1 MGAGTPLVPRR
12 TRSRAGRSAVAAAEN
27 VTHGHADEGGGQG
40 APGAGAPPASPGE
53 GLLTLARLAALPP
66 SAVTLA
72 DALRACAIVR
82 EALAGADAYVIRA
95 GDPYFIRLGSD
106 ADPKDYEIKQ
116 KGYYLIWRELASHP
130 QLVGAGVC
138 VRERLVERLLSL
150 HPGVQPTHLACIL
163 PGYES
168 NSEMLI
174 VRGPWPEGLTAARVR
189 FFTVARPLVAALVGN
204 LLDAERQAR
213 QRRQLGLL
221 AEVAG
226 AFSQSA
232 QGQSTERTLTAIATA
247 VAKASG
253 FDWVTIVL
261 CDDAL
266 ERVTALARNLARYAG
281 TSVATRFWDWD
292 GAHAVLLADAR
303 HVKETGRPLVI
314 PDVFQ
319 SDPDADVH
327 EARRRYGEVLRRNY
341 ERAHILSTAVFPIW
355 FQERFV
361 GIAVF
366 SSAQC
371 RLFDQDEVAFLT
383 ALVAQAAA
391 GIGGLR
397 LHEELRR
404 ANARLAHL
412 AAHDALTNLVNRSV
426 LRERLRA
433 ALSRP
438 TGAEA
443 NEAGVALLFVDL
455 DDFKVVNDTLGHQ
468 AGDELLV
475 QVAARLTAAVRPSDT
490 VARFGGDEF
499 AVLLDG
505 AVSPTD
511 ARRTAERILAALR
524 TPCTVAGREVAVGAS
539 IGIACGVPGHTS
551 PDELLRRADT
561 ALYRAKG
568 AGKGQ
573 AVVFE
578 PTMHAGLSDRLELAT
593 DLPGALERGE
603 FVLYYQPEVDLSSGR
618 TVCVEAL
625 LRWRHPRRG
634 VLPPGAF
641 LPLAE
646 ESGLIVPLGQWAL
659 EEACRQAA
667 RWGRAQRAG
676 RRPAVSVN
684 LAVRQLTQPDLPAQV
699 TAALRAA
706 GLPAVALRLEVT
718 EGALL
723 AGGER
728 AAANLAACKALGVAV
743 ALDDFGTG
751 YSSLGDLLRLP
762 IQTLKVDRSLVQRLE
777 SDAGAAAVVRAVC
790 ASARAL
796 GITVTAEGV
805 ESAEQAAR
813 VRALG
818 CRRGQGFYFSE
829 PLPAELLVAQPPAGA
844 DARRRRLRLVP
855 TVPPPAHPPAAP
867 VDLPRAVPG

>member
-1 MGAGTPLVPRR
+1 MAALDNVAPRHAGADG
-12 TRSRAGRSAVAAAEN
+12 
-27 VTHGHADEGGGQG
+27 G
-40 APGAGAPPASPGE
+40 APDEAEPSASTSSA
-53 GLLTLARLAALPP
+53 LLTLARLATRPP

-72 DALRACAIVR
+72 DALHACAIVR
-82 EALAGADAYVIRA
+82 QALTAEDAYIVRA

-116 KGYYLIWRELASHP
+116 KGYYLIWRELASHL
-130 QLVGAGVC
+130 QLVGGGVS
-138 VRERLVERLLSL
+138 VRERLVEQVLPLR
-150 HPGVQPTHLACIL
+150 PGVRPTHLACIL

-174 VRGPWPEGLTAARVR
+174 VRGLWPRGLTAAQVR

-213 QRRQLGLL
+213 QRQQLGLL

-226 AFSQSA
+226 AFSQSDE
-232 QGQSTERTLTAIATA
+232 GQSTERTLTAIATA
-247 VAKASG
+247 LAKASG
-253 FDWVTIVL
+253 FDWVTIIL
-261 CDDAL
+261 FDDAL

-281 TSVATRFWDWD
+281 TNVATRFWDWD
-292 GAHAVLLADAR
+292 GAHAVLLADAHYVR
-303 HVKETGRPLVI
+303 ETGKPLLI
-314 PDVFQ
+314 PDVFLADTEQ
-319 SDPDADVH
+319 SSH
-327 EARRRYGEVLRRNY
+327 EARRRYAEVLRHNY

-355 FQERFV
+355 FQGRFV
-361 GIAVF
+361 GTALF

-371 RLFDQDEVAFLT
+371 RLFDRDEVEFLT

-412 AAHDALTNLVNRSV
+412 AAHDALTNLVNRAV
-426 LRERLRA
+426 LRDRLQA
-433 ALSRP
+433 ALAGP
-438 TGAEA
+438 TLGADEL
-443 NEAGVALLFVDL
+443 GVALLFVDL

-475 QVAARLTAAVRPSDT
+475 QVAARLTAAVRPGDT

-505 AVSPTD
+505 PVPLAS
-511 ARRTAERILAALR
+511 ARRTAERILSALR
-524 TPCTVAGREVAVGAS
+524 CPFILADRQVLVGAS
-539 IGIACGVPGHTS
+539 IGIACGLPGQSS
-551 PDELLRRADT
+551 PDELLRQADT

-573 AVVFE
+573 VVAFE
-578 PTMHAGLSDRLELAT
+578 PAMHAGLGDRLELTA
-593 DLPGALERGE
+593 DLHGALERGE
-603 FVLYYQPEVDLSSGR
+603 FVLYYQPEVDLASGR

-634 VLPPGAF
+634 ILLPGAF
-641 LPLAE
+641 LSLAE
-646 ESGLIVPLGQWAL
+646 ESGLIVPLGQWVL

-667 RWGRAQRAG
+667 RWGRACRAG
-676 RRPAVSVN
+676 RRPMVSVN
-684 LAVRQLTQPDLPAQV
+684 LAVRQLTQAHLPAQV
-699 TAALRAA
+699 EAALRAA
-706 GLPAVALRLEVT
+706 GLPAAALCLEVT

-728 AAANLAACKALGVAV
+728 ATANLAACTALGVAV

-751 YSSLGDLLRLP
+751 YSALGDLLQLP
-762 IQTLKVDRSLVQRLE
+762 IKVLKIDRSLVQRLE
-777 SDAGAAAVVRAVC
+777 SDAGVAAVMRAVC
-790 ASARAL
+790 ASARTL
-796 GITVTAEGV
+796 GIAVTAEGI

-813 VRALG
+813 ARALG

-829 PLPAELLVAQPPAGA
+829 PVPAELLTTQLAAVAGA
-844 DARRRRLRLVP
+844 HRRRLRLVAGS
-855 TVPPPAHPPAAP
+855 PPLPHPPVLP
-867 VDLPRAVPG
+867 SDLPRAVSG

>member
-1 MGAGTPLVPRR
+1 MPPRSGLV
-12 TRSRAGRSAVAAAEN
+12 A
-27 VTHGHADEGGGQG
+27 
-40 APGAGAPPASPGE
+40 
-53 GLLTLARLAALPP
+53 LARLATAPS

-72 DALRACAIVR
+72 DVLCACAIVR
-82 EALAGADAYVIRA
+82 EVLAAEDAYVIRA

-116 KGYYLIWRELASHP
+116 RGYYLIWHELASQP
-130 QLVGAGVC
+130 RLVGGGVQ
-138 VRERLVERLLSL
+138 VRDRLVERSL
-150 HPGVQPTHLACIL
+150 PLRAGARPTHLACIL

-168 NSEMLI
+168 NSEMLM
-174 VRGPWPEGLTAARVR
+174 VRGPWPRGLTAAQVR
-189 FFTVARPLVAALVGN
+189 FFTVARPLVAVLVSN

-226 AFSQSA
+226 AFSQSE
-232 QGQSTERTLTAIATA
+232 QGQTSERILTAIATA

-261 CDDAL
+261 FDDAV
-266 ERVTALARNLARYAG
+266 EHVTALARNLARYAG

-303 HVKETGRPLVI
+303 HVQETGKPLVI

-319 SDPDADVH
+319 SDPDADVP
-327 EARRRYGEVLRRNY
+327 EARRRYGDVLRRNY

-355 FQERFV
+355 FQGRFV
-361 GIAVF
+361 GTAVF
-366 SSAQC
+366 SSSQR
-371 RLFDQDEVAFLT
+371 RLFDRDEVDFLS

-426 LRERLRA
+426 LRERLRV
-433 ALSRP
+433 ALSQP
-438 TGAEA
+438 
-443 NEAGVALLFVDL
+443 AGTRAGEEGIALLFVDL

-505 AVSPTD
+505 LVSAAS

-524 TPCTVAGREVAVGAS
+524 APCTVAGREVAVGAS

-551 PDELLRRADT
+551 PDELLRQADT

-578 PTMHAGLSDRLELAT
+578 SAMHTGLTDRLELAA
-593 DLPGALERGE
+593 DLHGALERGE

-634 VLPPGAF
+634 VLLPGAF

-646 ESGLIVPLGQWAL
+646 ESGVILPLGQWVL

-667 RWGRAQRAG
+667 LWGRSCRTG
-676 RRPAVSVN
+676 RRPVVSVN
-684 LAVRQLTQPDLPAQV
+684 LAVRQLTQLDLPAQV
-699 TAALRAA
+699 TAALRTA
-706 GLPAVALRLEVT
+706 GLSAAALRLEVT

-728 AAANLAACKALGVAV
+728 AAANLTACKALGVAV

-751 YSSLGDLLRLP
+751 YSSLSDLPRLP
-762 IQTLKVDRSLVQRLE
+762 IQILKIDGSLVQRLE

-796 GITVTAEGV
+796 GIAVTAEGI
-805 ESAEQAAR
+805 ESAEQATRA
-813 VRALG
+813 RALG

-829 PLPAELLVAQPPAGA
+829 PVPAELLAARLAGA
-844 DARRRRLRLVP
+844 
-855 TVPPPAHPPAAP
+855 AAP
-867 VDLPRAVPG
+867 PRRHLHLVASPPSSGHPSAALPRAVSG

>member
-1 MGAGTPLVPRR
+1 M
-12 TRSRAGRSAVAAAEN
+12 AAAE
-27 VTHGHADEGGGQG
+27 HPAPGHAGGSEEHRPPDEEEL
-40 APGAGAPPASPGE
+40 PPRV
-53 GLLTLARLAALPP
+53 GLVTLARLASRPP

-82 EALAGADAYVIRA
+82 EALAAEDAYVVRA

-106 ADPKDYEIKQ
+106 ADPKEYEIKQ

-130 QLVGAGVC
+130 RLVGSGVQ
-138 VRERLVERLLSL
+138 VHDRLVEQTLPLGT
-150 HPGVQPTHLACIL
+150 GVRPTHLACIL

-174 VRGPWPEGLTAARVR
+174 VRGPWPQGLTAAQVR
-189 FFTVARPLVAALVGN
+189 FFTVARPLLAALVSN

-232 QGQSTERTLTAIATA
+232 QGQTSERILTAIATA

-261 CDDAL
+261 FDDAL

-303 HVKETGRPLVI
+303 HVKETGQPLVI
-314 PDVFQ
+314 PDVFL
-319 SDPDADVH
+319 SDTEAEDHDV
-327 EARRRYGEVLRRNY
+327 RRRYGEVLRRNY

-355 FQERFV
+355 FQGQFV
-361 GIAVF
+361 GISVF
-366 SSAQC
+366 SSSQC
-371 RLFDQDEVAFLT
+371 RLFDRDEVEFLS

-433 ALSRP
+433 ALSQPVRAR
-438 TGAEA
+438 AE
-443 NEAGVALLFVDL
+443 EAGIALLFVDL

-475 QVAARLTAAVRPSDT
+475 QVAARLSAAVRPSDT

-499 AVLLDG
+499 AVLLG
-505 AVSPTD
+505 GLVSVTS

-524 TPCTVAGREVAVGAS
+524 APCTVAGREVAVGAS
-539 IGIACGVPGHTS
+539 IGIACGVPGHTT

-578 PTMHAGLSDRLELAT
+578 SLMHEGLGDRLELVT
-593 DLPGALERGE
+593 ELRGALERGE
-603 FVLYYQPEVDLSSGR
+603 FVLYYQPEIDLASGR
-618 TVCVEAL
+618 AVCVEAL

-634 VLPPGAF
+634 LLVPGVF

-646 ESGLIVPLGQWAL
+646 EVGLIPPLGQWVL
-659 EEACRQAA
+659 EEACRQAVQWHA
-667 RWGRAQRAG
+667 TYRTG
-676 RRPAVSVN
+676 RRPVVSVN
-684 LAVRQLTQPDLPAQV
+684 LAMRQLTQPDLPAQV
-699 TAALRAA
+699 AAAVRAA
-706 GLPAVALRLEVT
+706 GLPAAALRLEIT

-728 AAANLAACKALGVAV
+728 ATANLAACRALGVVV
-743 ALDDFGTG
+743 ALDGFGTG
-751 YSSLGDLLRLP
+751 YSSLTDLLRLP
-762 IQTLKVDRSLVQRLE
+762 IQVLKLDRALVQRVT

-796 GITVTAEGV
+796 GITVAAVGI

-818 CRRGQGFYFSE
+818 CRRGQGFHFSE
-829 PLPAELLVAQPPAGA
+829 PVPAELLPARLAGA
-844 DARRRRLRLVP
+844 AGPLRRLRLVGAA
-855 TVPPPAHPPAAP
+855 PPPTHPPAE
-867 VDLPRAVPG
+867 LPRAVSG

>member
-1 MGAGTPLVPRR
+1 MAATEHPTP
-12 TRSRAGRSAVAAAEN
+12 
-27 VTHGHADEGGGQG
+27 GHAGGGEERWPPDEGG
-40 APGAGAPPASPGE
+40 PASRT
-53 GLLTLARLAALPP
+53 GLVALARLAAQPP

-72 DALRACAIVR
+72 HALRACAIVR
-82 EALAGADAYVIRA
+82 EALSADDAYVIRA
-95 GDPYFIRLGSD
+95 GDPYFIRLGSE
-106 ADPKDYEIKQ
+106 ADPKEYEIKQ

-130 QLVGAGVC
+130 RLVGGGVQ
-138 VRERLVERLLSL
+138 VRDRLVERSVPLRA
-150 HPGVQPTHLACIL
+150 GERPTHLACIL

-174 VRGPWPEGLTAARVR
+174 VRGPWPEGLTAAQVR
-189 FFTVARPLVAALVGN
+189 FFTIARPLLAALISN

-226 AFSQSA
+226 AFSQSE
-232 QGQSTERTLTAIATA
+232 QGQTSEHTLTAIATA

-261 CDDAL
+261 FDDAL

-303 HVKETGRPLVI
+303 RVKETGQPLVI
-314 PDVFQ
+314 PDVFH
-319 SDPDADVH
+319 SDAEADVH
-327 EARRRYGEVLRRNY
+327 EARRRYGDVLRRNY
-341 ERAHILSTAVFPIW
+341 ERAHILSTAVFPVW
-355 FQERFV
+355 FQGRFV
-361 GIAVF
+361 GTAVF
-366 SSAQC
+366 SSSQC
-371 RLFDQDEVAFLT
+371 RLFDQGEVEFLR

-426 LRERLRA
+426 LRERLRV
-433 ALSRP
+433 ALSQ
-438 TGAEA
+438 GAGVRAE
-443 NEAGVALLFVDL
+443 EGGVALLFVDL

-475 QVAARLTAAVRPSDT
+475 QVAARLSAAVRPSDT

-505 AVSPTD
+505 FVSVAS

-524 TPCTVAGREVAVGAS
+524 APCLVAGRQVAAGAS
-539 IGIACGVPGHTS
+539 IGIACGVPGRTT
-551 PDELLRRADT
+551 PDELLRQADT

-578 PTMHAGLSDRLELAT
+578 PAMHEGPGDRLELVA
-593 DLPGALERGE
+593 DLRGALERGE
-603 FVLYYQPEVDLSSGR
+603 FELYYQPEVDLSNGR
-618 TVCVEAL
+618 AVCVEAL
-625 LRWRHPRRG
+625 LRWHHPRRG
-634 VLPPGAF
+634 LLLPGAF
-641 LPLAE
+641 LPVAE
-646 ESGLIVPLGQWAL
+646 ESGLIVPLGQWVL

-667 RWGRAQRAG
+667 RWQLSGRTG
-676 RRPAVSVN
+676 RRPIVSVN
-684 LAVRQLTQPDLPAQV
+684 LAVRQLTQPDLPARV

-706 GLPAVALRLEVT
+706 ELPGAALRLEIA

-723 AGGER
+723 AGGES
-728 AAANLAACKALGVAV
+728 ATANLAACRALGIAV

-762 IQTLKVDRSLVQRLE
+762 IQVLKLDRSLVQRVT

-796 GITVTAEGV
+796 GITVAAIGI
-805 ESAEQAAR
+805 ESAEQATRA
-813 VRALG
+813 RALG
-818 CRRGQGFYFSE
+818 CRRGQGFHFSE
-829 PLPAELLVAQPPAGA
+829 PVPAELLAARLAGA
-844 DARRRRLRLVP
+844 AAPPRRRLRLVG
-855 TVPPPAHPPAAP
+855 TPPPAHSPAG
-867 VDLPRAVPG
+867 LPRAIFG

>member
-1 MGAGTPLVPRR
+1 M
-12 TRSRAGRSAVAAAEN
+12 AAAEHP
-27 VTHGHADEGGGQG
+27 V
-40 APGAGAPPASPGE
+40 PLAGADGGEERWPPDAGELSMSPRAA
-53 GLLTLARLAALPP
+53 LVALARLATVP
-66 SAVTLA
+66 SSVVTLA
-72 DALRACAIVR
+72 DALHACAILR
-82 EALAGADAYVIRA
+82 EALAAEDAYIVRA

-130 QLVGAGVC
+130 RLMGGGVQ
-138 VRERLVERLLSL
+138 VRDRLVEQSL
-150 HPGVQPTHLACIL
+150 PLRPGMRPTHLACIL

-174 VRGPWPEGLTAARVR
+174 VRGPWPRGLTAAQVR
-189 FFTVARPLVAALVGN
+189 FFTVARPLVAVLVSN

-226 AFSQSA
+226 AFSQSE
-232 QGQSTERTLTAIATA
+232 QGQTSERILTAIATA

-253 FDWVTIVL
+253 FDWVTLVL
-261 CDDAL
+261 FDDAL
-266 ERVTALARNLARYAG
+266 ERVTALARNLARFAH
-281 TSVATRFWDWD
+281 TTVASRFWDWD

-303 HVKETGRPLVI
+303 YVQEAGKPLLI

-319 SDPDADVH
+319 SDPDAEVH
-327 EARRRYGEVLRRNY
+327 EARRRYGDVLRRNY

-355 FQERFV
+355 FQGRFV
-361 GIAVF
+361 GTAVF
-366 SSAQC
+366 SSSQR

-404 ANARLAHL
+404 ANVRLAHL

-426 LRERLRA
+426 LRERLQA

-438 TGAEA
+438 TGASGDG
-443 NEAGVALLFVDL
+443 AGVALLFVDL

-505 AVSPTD
+505 PVSAAS
-511 ARRTAERILAALR
+511 ARRTAERILFTLR
-524 TPCTVAGREVAVGAS
+524 SPFTVTDRQVLVGAS

-551 PDELLRRADT
+551 AEELLRQADT
-561 ALYRAKG
+561 ALYRAKR

-573 AVVFE
+573 AVMFE
-578 PTMHAGLSDRLELAT
+578 SAMHTGLTDRLELAA
-593 DLPGALERGE
+593 DLRGALERGE
-603 FVLYYQPEVDLSSGR
+603 FALYYQPEVDLSSGR

-634 VLPPGAF
+634 VLLPGAF

-646 ESGLIVPLGQWAL
+646 ESGLIVPLGQWVL

-667 RWGRAQRAG
+667 LWGRPCRTG
-676 RRPAVSVN
+676 RRPMVSVN
-684 LAVRQLTQPDLPAQV
+684 LAVRQLTQADLPAQV
-699 TAALRAA
+699 EAALRAA
-706 GLPAVALRLEVT
+706 GLPAAALCLEVT

-728 AAANLAACKALGVAV
+728 ATANLVACRALGVAV

-751 YSSLGDLLRLP
+751 YSSLSDLLRLP
-762 IQTLKVDRSLVQRLE
+762 IQVLKVDRSLVQRLE
-777 SDAGAAAVVRAVC
+777 SDAGAAVVRAVC

-796 GITVTAEGV
+796 GIAVTAEGI

-813 VRALG
+813 ARALG

-829 PLPAELLVAQPPAGA
+829 PVPAELWAPRLAGA
-844 DARRRRLRLVP
+844 
-855 TVPPPAHPPAAP
+855 AAP
-867 VDLPRAVPG
+867 P